1 MKIALFDLNHMTRGV
16 HTNTVP
22 LGLGLISVYLEKS
35 IGGNFEI
42 KIFKDTQKALKDL
55 SSSAI
60 DIAGISQYS
69 WNSELNLFI
78 AKWIRQKYPNCMIV
92 AGGPNLSSSEERRR
106 KFLLDHPYVDIC
118 VAYDGEIPFANLV
131 KKRRSG
137 ESVKEIKK
145 NPVSGC
151 YSMDPDSKELICND
165 KNPPRLESLDVFGPI
180 YVSGRFDE
188 LLDSGYHPF
197 LQTHSGC

>member
-78 AKWIRQKYPNCMIV
+78 AKQPTGIYHV
-92 AGGPNLSSSEERRR
+92 VGSSFVSDYEIATTAAEIFDLDATTMKQGSLEE
-106 KFLLDHPYVDIC
+106 FYV
-118 VAYDGEIPFANLV
+118 
-131 KKRRSG
+131 KR
-137 ESVKEIKK
+137 
-145 NPVSGC
+145 P
-151 YSMDPDSKELICND
+151 
-165 KNPPRLESLDVFGPI
+165 
-180 YVSGRFDE
+180 
-188 LLDSGYHPF
+188 
-197 LQTHSGC
+197 